1 MLRAKWQARHWLA
14 WAGGLA
20 LLAGLAGLAQAEA
33 ERPAAQGI
41 EEALGEAPSSL
52 DAVALSIEHGEH
64 ASAEAFLTS
73 YLRALEAAQH
83 RYHPDMVRPLALLG
97 DAQLAQGDYGKA
109 LNSYERAV
117 HVRRVSDGL
126 LAPGQAELVYKQA
139 EALHRMGNIGEAGS
153 REEYAYE
160 VLARAYGVLSEA
172 LLPATYR
179 LADWHRRNYNIF
191 PARALYKR
199 AMRIHEENEQ
209 QGALSI
215 IPALQG
221 LVFTYRLERFPPRYV
236 PERETR
242 TFSSASTRASER
254 LTVFE
259 QPIAINNFP
268 EAERALQRI
277 VRIRQE
283 HPESTPVE
291 VGEAILDLA
300 DWHLL
305 WERFR
310 KAHTLYE
317 HVHAEFDALDSVDA
331 AAYFAEPR
339 LLHFPVPATPRS
351 ARSDGQDAGQQAA
364 LHTGFVETAFRV
376 SPNGSVQNMQVI
388 ASEPEG
394 LMDFRVRRSLRSAR
408 YRPALIAGKA
418 APFEKQIHRHE
429 FQYRPKDAEEEEAK
443 EVEEVEEEEQDE
455 DAEQGE

>member
-14 WAGGLA
+14 WAWAGGFA
-20 LLAGLAGLAQAEA
+20 LLAGPAQAQAEA

-41 EEALGEAPSSL
+41 GEALGEAPSSL

-64 ASAEAFLTS
+64 ESAETFLIS

-83 RYHPDMVRPLALLG
+83 RYHPDMVRPLMLLG

-126 LAPGQAELVYKQA
+126 LAPGQAELIYKQA
-139 EALHRMGNIGEAGS
+139 EALHMMGSIGEAS
-153 REEYAYE
+153 NREEYAYE
-160 VLARAYGVLSEA
+160 LLARAYGALSEA

-199 AMRIHEENEQ
+199 AMRIHEANEQ

-221 LVFTYRLERFPPRYV
+221 LAFTYRLERFPPRYV
-236 PERETR
+236 AERETR
-242 TFSSASTRASER
+242 TFSSASSRASER

-283 HPESTPVE
+283 HPESTPAE

-331 AAYFAEPR
+331 AAYFAEPL
-339 LLHFPVPATPRS
+339 LLHFPIPATPRS
-351 ARSDGQDAGQQAA
+351 AQGGDQGDSPRAA
-364 LHTGFVETAFRV
+364 LRTGFVETSFRV

-408 YRPALIAGKA
+408 YRPALVAGKA
-418 APFEKQIHRHE
+418 APFENQIHRHE
-429 FQYRPKDAEEEEAK
+429 FQYRPKEAEEDEEDEK
-443 EVEEVEEEEQDE
+443 EKDE
-455 DAEQGE
+455 DAEQEE